1 MMDKKLKEGLDLI
14 GGKALVKDGDQ
25 YYVLITLKEFK
36 KMKQEG
42 IGGLTKQE
50 LVDRINNDIVAWKSA
65 QEEDS
70 IGKIN
75 LEEMAKQGI
84 ADEIRYEKAA

>member
-1 MMDKKLKEGLDLI
+1 MDRKLKEGLELI

-25 YYVLITLKEFK
+25 YYVLMTLKEFK

-65 QEEDS
+65 QETDS
-70 IGKIN
+70 IDKIN
-75 LEEMAKQGI
+75 LEEMAKQEI
-84 ADEIRYEKAA
+84 EDEVHYEKTL

>member
-1 MMDKKLKEGLDLI
+1 MDRKLKEGLELI

-25 YYVLITLKEFK
+25 YYVLMTLKEFK

-65 QEEDS
+65 Q
-70 IGKIN
+70 
-75 LEEMAKQGI
+75 
-84 ADEIRYEKAA
+84 